1 MKKNVPKLKYND
13 LKYLMELD
21 GDPFDGMIVDD
32 ASLSVM
38 LRMEKIMQRLCPR
51 RIYFP
56 TQYVMNFPR

>member
-1 MKKNVPKLKYND
+1 
-13 LKYLMELD
+13 MELD

-38 LRMEKIMQRLCPR
+38 LRIEKIMQRLCPR

-56 TQYVMNFPR
+56 TQNLFSDAGNAHY